1 LLESLFRLLFNYR
14 PVVFQQGEFR
24 LVPSTG
30 SYIAAVLVAAAI
42 AATFLTYRA
51 ARSKAEARHRI
62 VLAGMRTAILA
73 LVLFCLFRP
82 VLVVKAAVPQQN
94 FLGILIDDSRSMQI
108 ADQNAGPRAAFAK
121 QQFATPD
128 TPLLKA
134 LSDRFVLRTFRFS
147 NVASRVG
154 QNADLTFSGAQT
166 RIGASLDGARQE
178 LAGLPLAGMVLVS
191 DGADTTD
198 ASLSDALLAMKAASV
213 PVFTVGVG
221 KESLVKDI
229 QVDRVS
235 APRTA
240 LKGTSLMIDV
250 VVTQTGFAGEGVT
263 LDVEDGGRI
272 VGSQEVKL
280 PVDGE
285 PAAVRVRFTASEAG
299 PRVFRFKISPK
310 AGEIVTQN
318 NQRDALIEVLDRR
331 ERLLYY
337 EGEPRP
343 EMKFLRRAVEDDKNL
358 EVVTLQRTA
367 DNKFMRLSVNGPE
380 ELAAGFPKT
389 RDELFAYRGIIL
401 GSIEA
406 GAFTGDQLRMI
417 GEFVERRGGGLLMLG
432 GSRAFSEGG
441 YAGTPVAD
449 ALPVVIDRVARS
461 LDELPVSRLKLR
473 PTRAG
478 EAHAITQIAATEAAS
493 SARWNALPV
502 LTSVNPLKTLK
513 PGATLL
519 LSGTDENRRT
529 QPVLAFQRYG
539 RGKALAFAVQDSWLY
554 QMHASMPL
562 EDMTHEN
569 LWRQLLRWVVDG
581 VPEPVDVHTSTE
593 RVEAGEPVTLTAEVV
608 DKSFVELN
616 DARVVAKVKDPAGNT
631 VEVPMQWTGERNG
644 EYRATFTAA
653 TDGMYAAD
661 VEATRE
667 GKPLGAG
674 AIHMRAAPG
683 DAEYFDPTMHAAR
696 LKRIAD
702 ETGGKFY
709 TADTVSNL
717 PEDLKYTGRGV
728 TTVEERDLWHM
739 PIVLL
744 AIGGLMA
751 GEWAYRRAVGMA

>member
-1 LLESLFRLLFNYR
+1 
-14 PVVFQQGEFR
+14 
-24 LVPSTG
+24 
-30 SYIAAVLVAAAI
+30 
-42 AATFLTYRA
+42 
-51 ARSKAEARHRI
+51 
-62 VLAGMRTAILA
+62 
-73 LVLFCLFRP
+73 
-82 VLVVKAAVPQQN
+82 
-94 FLGILIDDSRSMQI
+94 
-108 ADQNAGPRAAFAK
+108 
-121 QQFATPD
+121 
-128 TPLLKA
+128 
-134 LSDRFVLRTFRFS
+134 
-147 NVASRVG
+147 
-154 QNADLTFSGAQT
+154 
-166 RIGASLDGARQE
+166 
-178 LAGLPLAGMVLVS
+178 
-191 DGADTTD
+191 
-198 ASLSDALLAMKAASV
+198 
-213 PVFTVGVG
+213 
-221 KESLVKDI
+221 
-229 QVDRVS
+229 
-235 APRTA
+235 
-240 LKGTSLMIDV
+240 
-250 VVTQTGFAGEGVT
+250 
-263 LDVEDGGRI
+263 
-272 VGSQEVKL
+272 
-280 PVDGE
+280 
-285 PAAVRVRFTASEAG
+285 
-299 PRVFRFKISPK
+299 
-310 AGEIVTQN
+310 
-318 NQRDALIEVLDRR
+318 
-331 ERLLYY
+331 
-337 EGEPRP
+337 
-343 EMKFLRRAVEDDKNL
+343 
-358 EVVTLQRTA
+358 
-367 DNKFMRLSVNGPE
+367 
-380 ELAAGFPKT
+380 
-389 RDELFAYRGIIL
+389 
-401 GSIEA
+401 
-406 GAFTGDQLRMI
+406 
-417 GEFVERRGGGLLMLG
+417 
-432 GSRAFSEGG
+432 
-441 YAGTPVAD
+441 
-449 ALPVVIDRVARS
+449 VVIDRVARS

>member
-1 LLESLFRLLFNYR
+1 
-14 PVVFQQGEFR
+14 
-24 LVPSTG
+24 
-30 SYIAAVLVAAAI
+30 
-42 AATFLTYRA
+42 
-51 ARSKAEARHRI
+51 
-62 VLAGMRTAILA
+62 
-73 LVLFCLFRP
+73 
-82 VLVVKAAVPQQN
+82 
-94 FLGILIDDSRSMQI
+94 
-108 ADQNAGPRAAFAK
+108 
-121 QQFATPD
+121 
-128 TPLLKA
+128 
-134 LSDRFVLRTFRFS
+134 
-147 NVASRVG
+147 
-154 QNADLTFSGAQT
+154 
-166 RIGASLDGARQE
+166 
-178 LAGLPLAGMVLVS
+178 
-191 DGADTTD
+191 
-198 ASLSDALLAMKAASV
+198 
-213 PVFTVGVG
+213 
-221 KESLVKDI
+221 
-229 QVDRVS
+229 
-235 APRTA
+235 
-240 LKGTSLMIDV
+240 
-250 VVTQTGFAGEGVT
+250 
-263 LDVEDGGRI
+263 
-272 VGSQEVKL
+272 
-280 PVDGE
+280 
-285 PAAVRVRFTASEAG
+285 
-299 PRVFRFKISPK
+299 
-310 AGEIVTQN
+310 
-318 NQRDALIEVLDRR
+318 
-331 ERLLYY
+331 
-337 EGEPRP
+337 
-343 EMKFLRRAVEDDKNL
+343 
-358 EVVTLQRTA
+358 
-367 DNKFMRLSVNGPE
+367 
-380 ELAAGFPKT
+380 
-389 RDELFAYRGIIL
+389 
-401 GSIEA
+401 
-406 GAFTGDQLRMI
+406 
-417 GEFVERRGGGLLMLG
+417 MLG
-432 GSRAFSEGG
+432 GSRSFSEGG

-539 RGKALAFAVQDSWLY
+539 RGKALAFAVQDSWIY

-653 TDGMYAAD
+653 SDGMYAAD

-744 AIGGLMA
+744 VIGGLMA